1 MENIYVSSII
11 ALHYMHLMVTLDCFQ
26 SLNVSNFSLAEYHG
40 MVLYL
45 VLLSMVVVIGPFSG

>member
-1 MENIYVSSII
+1 MYPLLPLRISYIP
-11 ALHYMHLMVTLDCFQ
+11 MVTLDCLQ